1 MYRGPLCQPAFR
13 ARLDVLPQFA
23 PRAKCRPAKG
33 DSAIVP
39 MKNWLL
45 ASSVLLT
52 IAVILLLR
60 NYSRLGDPFHSH
72 GRDRPKRRLFLAA
85 IGFFVTFAVARA
97 MVYGAYRNVDP
108 FEGLHSRCAY
118 PPPRLGHCSSA
129 GSGFCWLIEV
139 GEGSKSSSLLVS
151 RQMSL
156 LYGVGPDLTLDEFA
170 L

>member
-1 MYRGPLCQPAFR
+1 
-13 ARLDVLPQFA
+13 
-23 PRAKCRPAKG
+23 
-33 DSAIVP
+33 

-85 IGFFVTFAVARA
+85 IGFFVTFAVTRA

-108 FEGLHSRCAY
+108 F
-118 PPPRLGHCSSA
+118 
-129 GSGFCWLIEV
+129 
-139 GEGSKSSSLLVS
+139 
-151 RQMSL
+151 
-156 LYGVGPDLTLDEFA
+156 D
-170 L
+170 